1 MIDLKLG
8 AWALHHL
15 VLFKIHML
23 SNNEALKFNLH
34 GHGSRIT
41 TKTPIYQ
48 KLGDNNLVSI
58 LADST
63 LGNDTRIDA

>member
-1 MIDLKLG
+1 
-8 AWALHHL
+8 
-15 VLFKIHML
+15 ML